1 LTNRPDAY
9 TFRFEPNPYWSHF
22 YVSGPEIRKYVH
34 DTVRKWGLD
43 EHVQLNSKVTESVW
57 DDEAGKWKVKIEQ
70 SGKVKEDEADIFVNA
85 SGILK

>member
-43 EHVQLNSKVTESVW
+43 EHVQLNSRVTESVW

-70 SGKVKEDEADIFVNA
+70 SGKIKEDEADIFVNA